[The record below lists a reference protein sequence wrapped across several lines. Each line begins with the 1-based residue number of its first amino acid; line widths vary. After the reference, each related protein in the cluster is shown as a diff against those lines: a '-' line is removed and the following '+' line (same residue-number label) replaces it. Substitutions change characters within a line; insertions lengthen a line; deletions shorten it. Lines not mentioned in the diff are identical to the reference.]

1 MYQLSKHNVFNL
13 WKLETDNELLSAK
26 ILLIEKELFSREND
40 LSSDERTI
48 STLREK
54 IEFLKENIG
63 GLENS
68 ERKAAED
75 NSSLSAKILTDEE
88 WESIK
93 GLDFS
98 THEVIMTNYLSAKT
112 G

>member
-1 MYQLSKHNVFNL
+1 MFFNL
-13 WKLETDNELLSAK
+13 SKLETENELLTAK
-26 ILLIEKELFSREND
+26 ILLIEKELFSRESD

-48 STLREK
+48 STLREQ

-63 GLENS
+63 SVENS

-88 WESIK
+88 WESIE
-93 GLDFS
+93 GLAFS
-98 THEVIMTNYLSAKT
+98 TAGVKKTNNLSA
-112 G
+112 